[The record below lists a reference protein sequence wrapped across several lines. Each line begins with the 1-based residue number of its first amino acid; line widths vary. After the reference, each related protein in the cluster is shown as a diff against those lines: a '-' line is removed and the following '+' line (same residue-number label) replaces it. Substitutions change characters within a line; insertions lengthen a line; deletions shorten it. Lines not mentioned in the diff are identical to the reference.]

1 MAGSENN
8 ITSDLNKIYT
18 EIAACALCSETD
30 FCATECINRPIKATF
45 RFSFNCNPSET
56 KRNEQK
62 KMGRQNETDAIVRSW
77 CRQFDALVFVFIID
91 TAFQIVYQNSTR

>member
-56 KRNEQK
+56 KRTK
-62 KMGRQNETDAIVRSW
+62 KMERQNEIDAIVRSW

-91 TAFQIVYQNSTR
+91 TASQIVYQNSTR